1 MTKAV
6 VRFLFPLAV
15 AASVTFTAAGIAA
28 ASPGQ
33 GLSKCPVQAQGMAG
47 PCVTMLQ
54 NALGVKP
61 ADGKFGPATAQA
73 VRAYQQAHHLPVD
86 GQAGPQVYSSLA
98 LKDCRP
104 RCS

>member
-15 AASVTFTAAGIAA
+15 VTSVTFSAAGIAA

-33 GLSKCPVQAQGMAG
+33 DLSKCPVEAQGMAG

-54 NALGVKP
+54 NTLGVKP
-61 ADGKFGPATAQA
+61 ADGKFGPATEKA
-73 VRAYQQAHHLPVD
+73 VRTYQQTHGLPVD
-86 GQAGPQVYSSLA
+86 GQAGPQVYNSLTP
-98 LKDCRP
+98 KKCVKCR
-104 RCS
+104 